1 MVSMIF
7 LKSCYSWRKESLWFL
22 LAANLL
28 FQEQR
33 LMRKVFG
40 SFALPPGR
48 CEPFPGLLGL
58 LFTHR
63 SIEFYLLHILK
74 SR

>member
-1 MVSMIF
+1 
-7 LKSCYSWRKESLWFL
+7 
-22 LAANLL
+22 
-28 FQEQR
+28 
-33 LMRKVFG
+33 MRKVFG

>member
-1 MVSMIF
+1 MRGEHDFFEVPLQLEERVPVVPPCS
-7 LKSCYSWRKESLWFL
+7 KP
-22 LAANLL
+22 AV
-28 FQEQR
+28 QEQR

-58 LFTHR
+58 TTLY
-63 SIEFYLLHILK
+63 S
-74 SR
+74 